1 MIVLEIKTWS
11 SSQRTL
17 SCHHYGV
24 LRRSGERPIRLERV
38 LDEDEAE
45 WLNVYDNTPGM
56 YHAGSTTE
64 RFRSDAQVLER
75 AQEMCRELGASST
88 ELVVKRSVATCP

>member
-11 SSQRTL
+11 NSPRAL

-24 LRRSGERPIRLERV
+24 LRCAGMRPIRLERV
-38 LDEDEAE
+38 LDEEEAE

-56 YHAGSTTE
+56 YQEGSTTE
-64 RFRSDAQVLER
+64 RFRSEEQILER
-75 AQEMCRELGASST
+75 ARELCV
-88 ELVVKRSVATCP
+88 ELGLNTKYMSIRRLWESA